1 MIPKPLSQPALSF
14 LPHSPRYTR
23 RKNTNTATMNWNIR
37 TVHPSSI
44 PSTSQA
50 DTATMSRDITPSE
63 DLDPFQV
70 FGGVMESPTSEGFV
84 LVVTTARTPGTSS
97 R

>member
-1 MIPKPLSQPALSF
+1 MNGL
-14 LPHSPRYTR
+14 
-23 RKNTNTATMNWNIR
+23 TAP
-37 TVHPSSI
+37 PSSI
-44 PSTSQA
+44 PSTSQV
-50 DTATMSRDITPSE
+50 DTATKSRNIIPSE

-70 FGGVMESPTSEGFV
+70 FGGGMESPKAGSFV